1 MVGTGTLQ
9 FNFVHRFQRSDAPER
24 KVSNTP
30 TFMTAIGLPMR
41 SMVGFNYATNS
52 ALSPR
57 FPNEWEFL
65 GRIALK
71 SELEGAPLDVSAQ
84 VGYNLSA
91 EGVDGEVSVAKL
103 LGPVRV
109 LAAGR
114 TLTNPFESGREVAV
128 AGGVAV
134 RISRFLAL
142 GGDVATVFD
151 RPADRQ
157 EEAAWSA
164 GVHVAIPNT
173 PHSLSLHMTNAN
185 TATLQGMSRGG
196 GKTRFGFEFTVPI
209 TLARYF
215 GAKPQPAPEQ
225 PAPEAPA
232 PGRPDSTARTVR
244 AAMKNLTFLPRR
256 LEIVA
261 GTTVTWKNDDP
272 LDHSVTAVD
281 KSFDSGLLRSGAI
294 WSRTFSQPGTYQV
307 TCTPHPFMKVTVVVR
322 PEP

>member
-1 MVGTGTLQ
+1 
-9 FNFVHRFQRSDAPER
+9 
-24 KVSNTP
+24 
-30 TFMTAIGLPMR
+30 
-41 SMVGFNYATNS
+41 
-52 ALSPR
+52 
-57 FPNEWEFL
+57 
-65 GRIALK
+65 
-71 SELEGAPLDVSAQ
+71 
-84 VGYNLSA
+84 
-91 EGVDGEVSVAKL
+91 
-103 LGPVRV
+103 
-109 LAAGR
+109 
-114 TLTNPFESGREVAV
+114 VAV
-128 AGGVAV
+128 AGGVSL
-134 RISRFLAL
+134 RISRFLAV

-151 RPADRQ
+151 RPTERQ

-215 GAKPQPAPEQ
+215 GSQRARPEPAPEQPAPAQ

-232 PGRPDSTARTVR
+232 PSRPDSTPRAVPAPPAAGAERPDSARQPARTPTPPSAAQPPRPSPRPVR

-281 KSFDSGLLRSGAI
+281 KSFDSGLLRSGAT
-294 WSRTFSQPGTYQV
+294 WNRTFTQPGTYQI

-322 PEP
+322 PQP